1 MNNPDNLP
9 MVIEP
14 QDFCEAGSPASQGF
28 NSDTRFSEEGLPKT
42 VKSDL
47 TGDEFEINT
56 QGVYWLENPKKK
68 IPLCGPLRV
77 IADARDQD
85 HKNWARIIYLK
96 NKEGITHIIPVR
108 MEQIDGESV
117 GKDLRS
123 HGLTVTNGFRA
134 KEKLVIFL
142 QECPAEDPTLIRLT
156 NKTGWHEATFVLRN
170 GESIGP
176 SNEPYLFENLT
187 TTDSAF
193 SCLGDLKAWQENVAK
208 LCQGNSRLIFAVSMA
223 FAAPLLAKL
232 EAEGG
237 GFNLVGDSSTGKSTA
252 VFVAASVCG
261 PPGKYVESWR
271 ATANGLELMALKHN
285 DVLMALD
292 EMGEMAPQEI
302 GGAAYMLANG
312 QGKQRMKSTIG
323 LRERYTWKTLIISSG
338 ELTLADHMLEGGKK
352 TRAGQE
358 VRLADIPADAGC
370 DLGLFENLHGAANGA
385 EFANLL
391 KDNASRYYGT
401 VFRPYIEGVI
411 ELIGEL
417 RQAYN
422 DIKKNFHKE
431 YLPADASSQ
440 VRRQADRMALI
451 ALAGEIATSLE
462 ITGWDEGTS
471 LEAAGRCFLDWV
483 DMRGG
488 SDRQEV
494 TQIIR
499 QARHFIEVFGDSR
512 FVPMVKNQNGWTS
525 MHNNMPQRAGYKRET
540 ETGFEY
546 LVMPEVFRDEIC
558 KGYNRRSVIKVLVDN
573 GMLQTDAKGKSQI
586 TCRLPAIGN
595 KITVKK
601 MYVFTSK
608 VLSDEVLT
616 AQ

>member
-1 MNNPDNLP
+1 MNNTNNLP
-9 MVIEP
+9 MVIEQ
-14 QDFCEAGSPASQGF
+14 QDFCEAGSPASQDF
-28 NSDTRFSEEGLPKT
+28 NSETRFSEEGLPKT

-47 TGDEFEINT
+47 TGDEFEINV
-56 QGVYWLENPKKK
+56 QGVYWLENSKKK
-68 IPLCGPLRV
+68 VPLCGPLRV

-85 HKNWARIIYLK
+85 YKNWARVIVLK
-96 NKEGITHIIPVR
+96 NKEGVTHILPIR
-108 MEQIDGESV
+108 MDQVDGESAS
-117 GKDLRS
+117 KDLRS
-123 HGLTVTNGFRA
+123 HGLTVTNGYRA

-142 QECPAEDPTLIRLT
+142 QECPAEESTLIRLT
-156 NKTGWHEATFVLRN
+156 DKTGWHEGSFVLRN
-170 GESIGP
+170 GESIG
-176 SNEPYLFENLT
+176 SSKETYLFENLK
-187 TTDSAF
+187 TTDSAL
-193 SCLGDLKAWQENVAK
+193 SCRGDLKGWKDNVAK

-223 FAAPLLAKL
+223 FAAPLLTKL
-232 EAEGG
+232 DAEGG

-370 DLGLFENLHGAANGA
+370 DLGLFEDLHDEANGA

-391 KDNASRYYGT
+391 KDNASRYCGT
-401 VFRPYIEGVI
+401 AFRPFIEGVI
-411 ELIGEL
+411 ENFDDL

-422 DIKKNFHKE
+422 DIKKKFHKE
-431 YLPADASSQ
+431 YLPTDASSQ

-451 ALAGEIATSLE
+451 ALAGDIATSLE
-462 ITGWDEGTS
+462 ITGWDKGTS
-471 LEAAGRCFLDWV
+471 LGAAGRCFLDWV
-483 DMRGG
+483 STLR
-488 SDRQEV
+488 
-494 TQIIR
+494 
-499 QARHFIEVFGDSR
+499 
-512 FVPMVKNQNGWTS
+512 
-525 MHNNMPQRAGYKRET
+525 
-540 ETGFEY
+540 
-546 LVMPEVFRDEIC
+546 
-558 KGYNRRSVIKVLVDN
+558 
-573 GMLQTDAKGKSQI
+573 
-586 TCRLPAIGN
+586 
-595 KITVKK
+595 
-601 MYVFTSK
+601 
-608 VLSDEVLT
+608 
-616 AQ
+616 